1 VEEVLACVPV
11 NAGGRDE
18 KDAVRA
24 GPVALDGHSLHR
36 AHRRIVR

>member
-1 VEEVLACVPV
+1 MGEGGVLHAFACALVREV
-11 NAGGRDE
+11 GRDE

-36 AHRRIVR
+36 A